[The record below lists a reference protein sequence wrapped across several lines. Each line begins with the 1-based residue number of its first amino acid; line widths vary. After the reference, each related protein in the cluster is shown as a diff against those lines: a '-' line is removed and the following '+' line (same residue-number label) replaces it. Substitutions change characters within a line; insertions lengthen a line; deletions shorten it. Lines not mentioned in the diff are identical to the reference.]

1 MKIVTQKI
9 IAFKSDRVGDLIL
22 FSPFLKTVKEN
33 MPNSEI
39 TLVCSSY
46 NYQVAKNYNFV
57 DKYIV
62 LDNKNI
68 LKDLFIN
75 FKVFFL
81 TRYKHLFQFDGK
93 NNSFRISYFI
103 NSNTKSTICYVKNK
117 KILNFKVNKMRP
129 SKIILKLLF
138 DNYQFRDENYELKP
152 RKTFQ
157 NLYFEI
163 LNQLKFKITSKK
175 NVFSLEKK
183 YDFIYQSF
191 FDMEILIDNI
201 SGLSIIKFTSFK
213 YSLVLLSKER
223 IIF

>member
-1 MKIVTQKI
+1 MKNNNI
-9 IAFKSDRVGDLIL
+9 IIFKNDGVGDFMLIT
-22 FSPFLKTVKEN
+22 PCLKALKEN
-33 MPNSEI
+33 IENAHI
-39 TLVCSSY
+39 TLFCSELTYSI
-46 NYQVAKNYNFV
+46 AKN
-57 DKYIV
+57 
-62 LDNKNI
+62 NKHIDRCI
-68 LKDLFIN
+68 LMGKKNLIKLLFIN
-75 FKVFFL
+75 FRIFFL
-81 TRYKHLFQFDGK
+81 TKYKYLFQFDGK

-175 NVFSLEKK
+175 KCFQFGKK
-183 YDFIYQSF
+183 I
-191 FDMEILIDNI
+191 
-201 SGLSIIKFTSFK
+201 
-213 YSLVLLSKER
+213 
-223 IIF
+223 